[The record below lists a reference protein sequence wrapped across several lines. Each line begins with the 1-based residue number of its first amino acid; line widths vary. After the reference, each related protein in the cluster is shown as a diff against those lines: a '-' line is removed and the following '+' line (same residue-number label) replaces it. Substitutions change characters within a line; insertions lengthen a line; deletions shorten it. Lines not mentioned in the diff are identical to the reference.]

1 MGIIADFMFML
12 GEFDVYEAKDIADC
26 LKDAGMKVDIRT
38 FTSSNLEVFHYLEGR
53 MSELKTEISEE
64 KFNKYARFLDA
75 FKRILPKGATSENFH
90 EMLHLELDPDINEKR
105 RLFGSILEGSISKE
119 EREAEHGDTSDLLR
133 DILEVSSAEAFI
145 SLVLERNHIRI
156 GDVIGG
162 MLDDPIIRIFPD
174 EDHDEDDDDEDN
186 RFAKTTT
193 VFMVKPRAAIFVD
206 ELSTALSENLDDEF
220 KDEYEEEYSRLFF
233 LGKLITDLA
242 EPFSG
247 KMDMAAF
254 SERCEIEMESD
265 GNLLEINGR
274 WAAEELARSLEKNDL
289 IKIKGGSIKWKR

>member
-1 MGIIADFMFML
+1 MSIIADFMFML
-12 GEFDVYEAKDIADC
+12 GEFDVYEAQDITDC

-53 MSELKTEISEE
+53 MSDLKTEISEE
-64 KFNKYARFLDA
+64 KFNKYSGFLDA
-75 FKRILPKGATSENFH
+75 FKRVLAKGATSENFH
-90 EMLHLELDPDINEKR
+90 EMLHLELDADINEKR
-105 RLFGSILEGSISKE
+105 RLFGSILEKSISKE
-119 EREAEHGDTSDLLR
+119 EIDEAHGGTSNLLR
-133 DILEVSSAEAFI
+133 DILEVSNAEAFV

-156 GDVIGG
+156 GDFIGG
-162 MLDDPIIRIFPD
+162 KLDDPIIRIFA
-174 EDHDEDDDDEDN
+174 DEDDDDEDN

-193 VFMVKPRAAIFVD
+193 CFTVEPRAAIFVD
-206 ELSTALSENLDDEF
+206 EFSTAFSENLDDQF
-220 KDEYEEEYSRLFF
+220 KDEYEEEYARLFF
-233 LGKLITDLA
+233 LGKLINDLA

-265 GNLLEINGR
+265 GNLLEIHARG
-274 WAAEELARSLEKNDL
+274 ATEELARSLEKNDL